1 MFYIYESKIL
11 CICPSVDIV
20 VFWAK
25 YMVAKS
31 GKYLVAKATLINQ
44 TMIIRWDTTTR
55 SYYNKM
61 FHKQCKF
68 VHGVLF

>member
-1 MFYIYESKIL
+1 MFYIRKQDFVYLSISRYRCFLGKIYGGK
-11 CICPSVDIV
+11 IWQI
-20 VFWAK
+20 
-25 YMVAKS
+25 S
-31 GKYLVAKATLINQ
+31 GGKGDSYQ
-44 TMIIRWDTTTR
+44 TMVIRWDTTTR